1 MKLRVIVL
9 KIVILQSLTRNFKL
23 ETLNPQLKM
32 ILTDTHTHLYSE
44 EFENDR
50 IDMIQRAIDVGVS
63 RFFVPSID
71 SSYTQ
76 KMYDLEAQ
84 FPENI
89 FLMMGLHPCYV
100 KPETYQDELAYVETE
115 LAKRKFYAIGEI
127 GVDMYWD
134 KTTLKIQQDAFQRQI
149 QLAKKYKLAINIH
162 CREAFDEVFQVLE
175 SEKAT
180 DLFGIFHC
188 FTGDFD
194 QAQRAIDLNMKLGI
208 GGVATFKN
216 GKIDQFLNQIDLKHI
231 VLETDSPYLAPVP
244 HRGKRNESSY
254 TKLVAEKLAQIYQ
267 LPIAEIA
274 RITTENS
281 KTIFG
286 I

>member
-1 MKLRVIVL
+1 
-9 KIVILQSLTRNFKL
+9 
-23 ETLNPQLKM
+23 M

-44 EFENDR
+44 EFQNDR
-50 IDMIQRAIDVGVS
+50 NEMMQRAINIGVS

-71 SSYTQ
+71 STYTS
-76 KMYDLEAQ
+76 KMYELEQQ
-84 FPENI
+84 FPENV

-100 KPETYQDELAYVETE
+100 KPETFEAELEHVETE
-115 LAKRKFYAIGEI
+115 LAHRNFKAVGEI
-127 GVDMYWD
+127 GIDLYWD
-134 KTTLKIQQDAFQRQI
+134 KTTLDIQKTAFKHQI
-149 QLAKKYKLAINIH
+149 QLAKKYQLAINIH
-162 CREAFDEVFQVLE
+162 CRDAFDEIFDVLE
-175 SEKAT
+175 GERSD

-188 FTGDFD
+188 FTGDIH

-216 GKIDQFLNQIDLKHI
+216 GKIDQFLNQIDLHHI

>member
-1 MKLRVIVL
+1 
-9 KIVILQSLTRNFKL
+9 
-23 ETLNPQLKM
+23 M

-50 IDMIQRAIDVGVS
+50 TEMIQRAIDAGVS

-76 KMYDLEAQ
+76 KMYDLQSQ

-89 FLMMGLHPCYV
+89 FLMMGLHPTYV
-100 KPETYQDELAYVETE
+100 KENYLEELSHVETE
-115 LAKRKFYAIGEI
+115 LSKRKFHAIGEI
-127 GVDMYWD
+127 GIDLFWD
-134 KTTLKIQQDAFQRQI
+134 KSFLKQQQLAFQHQI

-162 CREAFDEVFQVLE
+162 SRDAFDEVFEVLE
-175 SEKAT
+175 SEKAP

-188 FTGDFD
+188 FTGDFS

-216 GKIDQFLNQIDLKHI
+216 GKIDQFLHEIDLQNI

-244 HRGKRNESSY
+244 YRGKRNESSY
-254 TKLVAEKLAQIYQ
+254 TKLIAEKLATIYQ
-267 LPIAEIA
+267 LPIEEIA

-281 KTIFG
+281 LAIFG